1 MTRIVIVIA
10 GLLVGLP
17 QMLTGQYLQFMKWD
31 PIDSIYS
38 VPIIFPADAVADD
51 FGPRRHTSNYHLGI
65 DFNCVQD
72 DLNNDKWNLILAPE
86 GGTTVDVN
94 RLCTSQFTYKQLCY
108 QSGDHRYIFGHVY
121 DNSSTEYS
129 KNHGTIVLK
138 KMLAPNSNKWA
149 QIFKTKVI
157 INGIEVIL
165 TKILGQI
172 DGGLVELYGD
182 TLVTTNQVTMG
193 YPLVPLGDAD
203 AKDMAH
209 LHLNTVPV
217 INSYSTPSTFYAS
230 SPLQYIN
237 YDQTTYELKLFCKEN
252 SSLFMPKYD
261 RFGDSIS
268 TMALQVKMNTGV
280 SGNGNKRY
288 DHLFDVDRVEFLLK
302 GVGEST
308 FQLISGKSQESIIS
322 LGGLLG
328 QSIVNHPNPSF
339 GSWSKTGVD
348 SRAYNKGYSNQP
360 YDIYH
365 YSDFFTRIHK
375 YYNSGPLKT
384 AELPLNARFSDGEYK
399 LYAKAINIRNQITNS
414 DTVSFTLDN
423 FKPYVS
429 RVTVSQG
436 NNAPF
441 YDADWYGSS
450 VEDLNGVG
458 KIQFNR
464 PGSIVYSDQPYPLKI
479 DIFTSEAME
488 SLTMDSIVGIPNWAF
503 YNPIKTVNN
512 ARDHWTIQTIES
524 VTLSTGDD
532 GHYTLRIVGNDY
544 SGNSLLNMERYAG
557 LPDKNVKIGIPL
569 RQTALQ
575 TDTTWMPRTTY
586 FGIDTLHEFYYLPCP
601 SGLVNHDGHSEN
613 RDQNCIRPEDIAEE
627 VGQPNGQNAG
637 WAIVHVSPALAEWS
651 ILWTDEDGNT
661 ISTDTIISGL
671 APGVYCY
678 EISDTNCCTIWAC
691 VEIEDCSSINIDA
704 EVNPTCPTMNL
715 GAIALTVTDG
725 RPPYTFRWNDG
736 SLEEDRT
743 GLSGGIYQVT
753 IEDDRG
759 CTTARE
765 YFVDG
770 NIPVCVEV
778 VKHEPVCGD
787 LNQWGSFTVNMYT
800 PGAYQYIW
808 EKDGNLYS
816 FDKDLIGIGYG
827 EYCLSIRD
835 LTSGQTVY
843 TNCFVIHDPHPQ
855 IEAVITPEIPSNANN
870 GSIDLTLSNGQLPY
884 WTRWTGPGVTGDN
897 EYEEDLKGLS
907 NGTYCVT
914 VVDGASCQVEE
925 CLTVLQYDLCQ
936 IADDY
941 QIRKPCPAQNTGK
954 IKAVCIPLNE
964 NEVFTYQWSDGQ
976 NDLGAGV
983 SIDDL
988 SPGTYYL
995 TITSSLFA
1003 CIEITSFSLE
1013 EAIPLE
1019 TDLTVVNACPTN
1031 PNGSA
1036 SFSIMQ
1042 GEGPIMVTWPDGVK
1056 ANPRSGLAAGDYI
1069 VTITDKHGCSQV
1081 QQVIIDH
1088 SVEYDVQYTAGCVE
1102 GDIAITMAAD
1112 EAAIIS
1118 WGMNPVPISV
1128 PYSGVVEDGTYLLN
1142 IVMPSCTL
1150 SESFTYENFTMDGS
1164 YEISYPCEDNSGGQI
1179 STAVSSNAPGSF
1191 TYQWNT
1197 GDTGS
1202 DLSPLALGTYCVTAT
1217 NLSAPHCEWTTCVP
1231 VDQYFDVV
1239 IDVTASVIDPPCA
1252 PASNGSILPAV
1263 SSNSTGLLFQWDSG
1277 EMTKNIYNKPA
1288 GTYCLTVY
1296 DVTGTCMATECFTL
1310 INKKQFDV
1318 YLNEINHTYG
1328 CNNGGPSGSIDITA
1342 YNYLPGSTLLSFQW
1356 SSGEAT
1362 EDIFNKPA
1370 GMYSVTISNG
1380 EGCEI
1385 VREFEIRC
1393 CWNNDAES
1401 NAPNF
1406 TVDEV
1411 NITSLSGPNTSD
1423 GALGL
1428 VVSTEPL
1435 YQNSWITYVWTNE
1448 QGEII
1453 GNTAAIG
1460 NLPDGKY
1467 CVYISNGCGETQSLC
1482 RYIKYCAGYEISAN
1496 AVIVNPCFFYVEGE
1510 NPIIHDGSIEI
1521 NPTNGYGYI
1530 ASKWYSWVN
1539 DPNWCSD
1546 PNYNYPEQ
1554 INSYEYNIHAN
1565 ITVQSPCNKSL
1576 ILVDQ
1581 AGCRDTFVFPYENGY
1596 RQWSNP
1602 MTCKAGQ
1609 YCNDLPIGP
1618 QENGE
1623 YIIEDVQVILN
1634 ESGDPVNCHGVKY
1647 CEFDDFHEFGQPVYG
1662 ILNWGAYTSDQPDEN
1677 GRCTAELACRIS
1689 SYDYYLGEY
1698 IYPYQCCEL
1707 EDVNYGFHVNSDTDE
1722 TNNVVIDENT
1732 PVDSLCSAILFCDWD
1747 PEGPIYYFNPIPT
1760 EFDTCIY
1767 TNGSSAPQC
1776 WINFACPWSYP
1787 GNEYYGI
1794 MEVFMQPIVI
1804 NDTLQCRGYPNCIPT
1819 VNKVPEALIRVQ
1831 DNSFEDIIVYPS
1843 VASKGSPTYIKNS
1856 SSLLLSYRI
1865 YTTSGREV
1873 FSSAIEAGQIHSLI
1887 LDLNAG
1893 VYFVK
1898 FLSEKGVYEFRKF
1911 IILNN

>member
-1 MTRIVIVIA
+1 MKAFLSILLILSQLSIA
-10 GLLVGLP
+10 R
-17 QMLTGQYLQFMKWD
+17 GQLHIKFRECATCDTVQND
-31 PIDSIYS
+31 PNKIYIYG
-38 VPIIFPADAVADD
+38 PDIEYNPLKVADD
-51 FGPRRHTSNYHLGI
+51 YGVRNEGDKWHNGI
-65 DFNCVQD
+65 DYNSEEGGD
-72 DLNNDKWNLILAPE
+72 TEKDRGDLILAIEE
-86 GGTTVDVN
+86 GEIGGRLVAGYKRLFVN
-94 RLCTSQFTYKQLCY
+94 GAHNFGYGHLFWRTQSNT
-108 QSGDHRYIFGHVY
+108 QSGGCYLKELMFPNIGRWA
-121 DNSSTEYS
+121 
-129 KNHGTIVLK
+129 IV
-138 KMLAPNSNKWA
+138 
-149 QIFKTKVI
+149 QV
-157 INGIEVIL
+157 
-165 TKILGQI
+165 I
-172 DGGLVELYGD
+172 DGDTTAIGPDPGKVFFGSD
-182 TLVTTNQVTMG
+182 TLNVATTIAAGDPIGPTG
-193 YPLVPLGDAD
+193 GSGDSKEYPP
-203 AKDMAH
+203 H
-209 LHLNTVPV
+209 LHLYSNPNGSTSTNDEVPF
-217 INSYSTPSTFYAS
+217 N
-230 SPLQYIN
+230 PLQFVQYPDTILEVQILKQN
-237 YDQTTYELKLFCKEN
+237 DVDEGVTLVYPGRFSTT
-252 SSLFMPKYD
+252 
-261 RFGDSIS
+261 I
-268 TMALQVKMNTGV
+268 QVRPILLGEPVGK
-280 SGNGNKRY
+280 KRY
-288 DHLFDVDRVEFLLK
+288 SKIMDVDRVEILLR
-302 GVGEST
+302 GRSSFE
-308 FQLISGKSQESIIS
+308 FELIEGPNWVSDLC
-322 LGGLLG
+322 LGGRIG
-328 QSIVNHPNPSF
+328 GPVRYPRNADGPGDSDSPWYNTENQWDRTGIHPY
-339 GSWSKTGVD
+339 
-348 SRAYNKGYSNQP
+348 AYRGDGKADPWDDFYF
-360 YDIYH
+360 
-365 YSDFFTRIHK
+365 SDFATRIHQSHS
-375 YYNSGPLKT
+375 SGKLQT
-384 AELPLNARFSDGEYK
+384 AEIPLNARYPDGEYDIF
-399 LYAKAINIRNQITNS
+399 AKVTTVRDSVYSS
-414 DTVSFTLDN
+414 DTLSFTLDN

-429 RVTVSQG
+429 RVTISQG

-441 YDADWYGSS
+441 YDAFWYGSS
-450 VEDLNGVG
+450 KEDLNGVG
-458 KIQFNR
+458 KVRFYH
-464 PGSIVYSDQPYPLKI
+464 PGNVPYSNQPFPLKI
-479 DIFTSEAME
+479 DIYASEAME

-512 ARDHWTIQTIES
+512 ARDHWTIKTILPI
-524 VTLSTGDD
+524 TLSTGED
-532 GHYTLRIVGNDY
+532 GHYTLRIVGNDFA
-544 SGNSLLNMERYAG
+544 GNSLLNMEKYAG
-557 LPDKNVKIGIPL
+557 LPEKNVKKELPL
-569 RQTALQ
+569 RQKEGQGLSV
-575 TDTTWMPRTTY
+575 WKPEPTY
-586 FGIDTLHEFYYLPCP
+586 FGMDSLHEFYYLPCP

-627 VGQPNGQNAG
+627 VGQPSGQSEG
-637 WAIVHVSPALAEWS
+637 WAIVHVSPALTEWS
-651 ILWTDEDGNT
+651 ILWTDEEGNT

-671 APGVYCY
+671 SPGVYCY
-678 EISDTNCCTIWAC
+678 EVSDTNCCTIWAC
-691 VEIEDCSSINIDA
+691 VEIEECSSIHVDA
-704 EVNPTCPTMNL
+704 EVSSTCSTMDL
-715 GAIALTVTDG
+715 GAISLTITDG
-725 RPPYTFRWNDG
+725 KPPYTFRWNDG
-736 SLEEDRT
+736 SLEEGRT

-759 CTTARE
+759 CVAARQ
-765 YFVDG
+765 YVVDG
-770 NIPVCVEV
+770 NAQVCVEV
-778 VKHEPVCGD
+778 VKHEPICGD
-787 LNQWGSFTVNMYT
+787 FNQWGAFTVNMYT

-835 LTSGQTVY
+835 SVQTVY
-843 TNCFVIHDPHPQ
+843 NSCFTIHNPHPQ
-855 IEAVITPEIPSNANN
+855 IEALVTPEIPSNGFN
-870 GSIDLTLSNGQLPY
+870 GAIDLTLSNGQLPY
-884 WTRWTGPGVTGDN
+884 WTRWTGPGITGEN
-897 EYEEDLKGLS
+897 EYHEDLSGLP

-914 VVDGASCQVEE
+914 VVDGAGCQVED
-925 CLTVLQYDLCQ
+925 CMTVLQYDLCQ

-941 QIRKPCPAQNTGK
+941 QIRKPCPGQNTGK
-954 IKAVCIPLNE
+954 IKAICIPLNE

-983 SIDDL
+983 SIDNL
-988 SPGTYYL
+988 SPGTYHL

-1019 TDLTVVNACPTN
+1019 TDLTVVNACPNN

-1042 GEGPIMVTWPDGVK
+1042 GEGPILVTWPDGVK

-1088 SVEYDVQYTAGCVE
+1088 IVEYDVQFTAGCVQ
-1102 GDIAITMAAD
+1102 GDIAITVAAD

-1164 YEISYPCEDNSGGQI
+1164 YEISYPCDDNSGGQI
-1179 STAVSSNAPGSF
+1179 STVVLSNAPGNF

-1217 NLSAPHCEWTTCVP
+1217 NLSAPHCVWTICVP
-1231 VDQYFDVV
+1231 VDQYFEVT
-1239 IDVTASVIDPPCA
+1239 IDVAASVIEPPCH

-1277 EMTKNIYNKPA
+1277 ETTKNIYNKPA

-1296 DVTGTCMATECFTL
+1296 DVTGTCMTTECFTL
-1310 INKKQFDV
+1310 VNKKQFDV
-1318 YLNEINHTYG
+1318 YLNEIVHSYG
-1328 CNNGGPSGSIDITA
+1328 CGFGAPSGSIDLTS
-1342 YNYLPGSTLLSFQW
+1342 YNYKPGTLITYQW
-1356 SSGEAT
+1356 SSGETT
-1362 EDIFNKPA
+1362 EDLFNKPA
-1370 GMYSVTISNG
+1370 GIYSVTVSNG
-1380 EGCEI
+1380 EGCEL
-1385 VREFEIRC
+1385 VKQFEIRC
-1393 CWNNDAES
+1393 CWLNDAEM
-1401 NAPNF
+1401 NAPYF
-1406 TVDEV
+1406 
-1411 NITSLSGPNTSD
+1411 NIDGFNISPLTGPNTSD
-1423 GALGL
+1423 GALG
-1428 VVSTEPL
+1428 VQVSTDPPNQNPL
-1435 YQNSWITYVWTNE
+1435 LTFIWRDE
-1448 QGEII
+1448 QGNIV
-1453 GNTAAIG
+1453 GNTPVIQ

-1467 CVYISNGCGETQSLC
+1467 CVEVSNGCGNTITQC

-1496 AVIVNPCFFYVEGE
+1496 AVIVNPCFYYVEGE

-1554 INSYEYNIHAN
+1554 INSYEYNIQAN

-1576 ILVDQ
+1576 ILVDH

-1596 RQWSNP
+1596 GDWSNP

-1609 YCNDLPIGP
+1609 YCNNTPVGP
-1618 QENGE
+1618 QISGD
-1623 YIIEDVQVILN
+1623 YIIEDVQVVLN

-1689 SYDYYLGEY
+1689 SNDYYLGEY

-1707 EDVNYGFHVNSDTDE
+1707 GDVNYGFHVNSDTDE

-1767 TNGSSAPQC
+1767 TNGSTAPQC

-1794 MEVFMQPIVI
+1794 MEVFMQSIVI

-1831 DNSFEDIIVYPS
+1831 DNSFGDIMVYPS

-1856 SSLLLSYRI
+1856 SSLPLSYRI

-1873 FSSAIEAGQIHSLI
+1873 FSSAIEDGQIHSLI

-1898 FLSEKGVYEFRKF
+1898 FLSVKGVYEFRKF